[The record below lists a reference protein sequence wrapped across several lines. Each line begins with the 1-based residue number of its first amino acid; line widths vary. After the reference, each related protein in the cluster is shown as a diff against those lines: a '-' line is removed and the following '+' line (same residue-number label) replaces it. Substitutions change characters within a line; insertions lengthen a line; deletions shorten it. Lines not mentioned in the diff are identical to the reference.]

1 MSANPIGP
9 LNIAVI
15 GAGYWGKKVIREI
28 LDISRST
35 GLIRLHSIVD
45 NSPTSLE
52 QCRQEFGPVECML
65 DYRPLLSRPDLNA
78 VHISTPNHTHF
89 EVASSFLQHGKNV
102 LVEKPLTLK
111 SKEAYELVQL
121 AQEKGLVLCSGHIH
135 RFNNGVKE
143 LKRAI
148 AGGLLGKIFYL
159 RLRWTGF
166 LMPQRDREVI
176 TDLAPHP
183 FDICNYL
190 LGDWPEKI
198 TCRGKGYRT
207 RDREE
212 VAFLTTEY
220 SNDLSVHTEVS
231 WLDREKH
238 REVTVV
244 GSDGVAILDCS
255 EQKAVLVRPDRTEQV
270 PITPSNTLRE
280 EVLHFTEC
288 IGRNR
293 RSQPF
298 SNQSDGMLGAQVVRL
313 LEAARESLH
322 QGRTQQV
329 QFPTIEEVLTR

>member
-1 MSANPIGP
+1 MSASPIEP

-15 GAGYWGKKVIREI
+15 GAGYWGKKVVREI
-28 LDISRST
+28 LDLSRST
-35 GLIRLHSIVD
+35 GLVRLHSIAD

-52 QCRQEFGPVECML
+52 QCKREFGPVDYRL
-65 DYRPLLSRPDLNA
+65 DYRSLLTDPLVNA

-89 EVASSFLQHGKNV
+89 DAARAFLQNGKNV
-102 LVEKPLTLK
+102 LVEKPLTLR
-111 SKEAYELVQL
+111 SKESYELVQL
-121 AQEKGLVLCSGHIH
+121 AQEKGLVLCAGHIH
-135 RFNNGVKE
+135 RFNNGVRE

-148 AGGLLGKIFYL
+148 ASGVLGKTYYL
-159 RLRWTGF
+159 RFRWTGF
-166 LMPQRDREVI
+166 LLPQKDREVI

-190 LGDWPEKI
+190 LGTWPEKV

-207 RDREE
+207 REREE
-212 VAFLTTEY
+212 VAFITAEY
-220 SNDLSVHTEVS
+220 SDDLSVSTEVS

-238 REVTVV
+238 RDVTVV
-244 GSDGVAILDCS
+244 GSEGIATLDCS
-255 EQKAVLVRPDRTEQV
+255 EQKAVLVRSNGTEQV

-280 EVLHFTEC
+280 EILHFADC
-288 IGRNR
+288 VNRNS

-313 LEAARESLH
+313 LETARESLY
-322 QGRTQQV
+322 QGRTQLV

>member
-1 MSANPIGP
+1 VSANPIEP

-52 QCRQEFGPVECML
+52 QCRQEFGPVDCML

-135 RFNNGVKE
+135 RFNNGVRE

-190 LGDWPEKI
+190 LGEWPEKI

-212 VAFLTTEY
+212 VAFLTAEY

-255 EQKAVLVRPDRTEQV
+255 EQKAVLVRPERTEQV

-280 EVLHFTEC
+280 EILHFTEC
-288 IGRNR
+288 ISRNR

-313 LEAARESLH
+313 LEAARESLQ